1 MSIVCKTINTTG
13 KHLYGVTVEAF
24 LRKGLPYFSLIGLPD
39 AGLSDTRERIKVGMQ
54 ASGITWPD
62 CRINVNLAPA
72 SMGKADGICDL
83 AIALVVRGLAEYN
96 NNPDYDLHVY
106 LAGLRG
112 LVAIGKINAD
122 GDVHSTPIS
131 AKDVVAYAVKH
142 GAKRVLVPY
151 SSFLDY
157 LSVED
162 SEATEIDSCI
172 IKGVEILGI
181 KNLTEAFSVVDGFGN
196 AGNSDIGGLNAK
208 RMELPCMR
216 CGNGMTKRGRAGK
229 AICLT
234 RIISPSSPPTCARS
248 MRRIVMPVTETVR
261 KGGRLIL
268 RCRRTHKWCYASE
281 LDARIT
287 ASRIQARKRSGHEEW
302 RAYKCLFCHRW
313 HLTSQRRSTVDEDD

>member
-24 LRKGLPYFSLIGLPD
+24 LRKRLPYFSLIGLPD
-39 AGLSDTRERIKVGMQ
+39 AGLSNTRERIKVGMQ

-62 CRINVNLAPA
+62 CRITVNLTPA

-96 NNPDYDLHVY
+96 NNPDYDPHVY

-208 RMELPCMR
+208 RMEAALHEVW
-216 CGNGMTKRGRAGK
+216 KWYDEAGES
-229 AICLT
+229 
-234 RIISPSSPPTCARS
+234 RESY
-248 MRRIVMPVTETVR
+248 M
-261 KGGRLIL
+261 
-268 RCRRTHKWCYASE
+268 
-281 LDARIT
+281 LDPDNLAKF
-287 ASRIQARKRSGHEEW
+287 AANLCKEYEKH
-302 RAYKCLFCHRW
+302 
-313 HLTSQRRSTVDEDD
+313 

>member
-24 LRKGLPYFSLIGLPD
+24 LRKRLPYFSLIGLPD
-39 AGLSDTRERIKVGMQ
+39 ASLSDTRERIKVGMQ

-62 CRINVNLAPA
+62 CRITVNLTPA

-142 GAKRVLVPY
+142 GVKRVLVPY

-208 RMELPCMR
+208 RMEAALHEVWKWYDEAGESGESYMLDPDNLAKFAANLCKDTKNTDTLEATGLS
-216 CGNGMTKRGRAGK
+216 CGLLGISEPSTRGMMFRHA
-229 AICLT
+229 
-234 RIISPSSPPTCARS
+234 RIYFQEELSCPSKPPSSTCPAENG
-248 MRRIVMPVTETVR
+248 VWKPV
-261 KGGRLIL
+261 KAHGR
-268 RCRRTHKWCYASE
+268 
-281 LDARIT
+281 
-287 ASRIQARKRSGHEEW
+287 
-302 RAYKCLFCHRW
+302 
-313 HLTSQRRSTVDEDD
+313 